1 MVDRRAVPG
10 ETALDQSLAPSSPP
24 AAAEIVVRPSV
35 EADVPAML
43 AIYAHHVRQGLGM
56 ADPEPMQD
64 EDIKQRRKNMLRR
77 RLPHLV
83 ADKAGT
89 IVGYAYAVPFRKR
102 PAYRFAVK
110 HSIYVHPDHQRS
122 GIGRRL
128 LPALIDACAAAGYRQ
143 IIGYVDAEN
152 VASQALHEAFGFRR
166 AGLLEGVGYRFGRWT
181 DSLLMQRALGPGAS
195 CPPDSLD
202 PAAARVPPASGGSGV
217 TGPSR

>member
-1 MVDRRAVPG
+1 
-10 ETALDQSLAPSSPP
+10 
-24 AAAEIVVRPSV
+24 
-35 EADVPAML
+35 
-43 AIYAHHVRQGLGM
+43 M

-83 ADKAGT
+83 ADRGGV

-128 LPALIDACAAAGYRQ
+128 LPALIEACAAAGYRQ
-143 IIGYVDAEN
+143 IIGYVDGEN
-152 VASQALHEAFGFRR
+152 LPSQALHEAFGFRH
-166 AGLLEGVGYRFGRWT
+166 AGRLEGIGYRFGRWT
-181 DSLLMQRALGPGAS
+181 DSVLMQRALGPGAS
-195 CPPDSLD
+195 RPPDA
-202 PAAARVPPASGGSGV
+202 PNRAY
-217 TGPSR
+217 SRTA